1 MSELDLVSACV
12 KNEETA
18 KKQFFDLYYPTL
30 GYVALR
36 YSKNKAQADDCTLE
50 GFKNVYSKLANFKNQ
65 QKLNIEAYVKHEFIL
80 SLVNYIKNIRNEY
93 YVASTVKAV
102 ETSDHTYDLFKD
114 SKFVDL
120 RTTSQEVL
128 LYSIQELVPSQRL
141 AFNLSVIDGYSLLE
155 LSELLETSEQT
166 IKSNIEK
173 AKFNLQKTIEKKL
186 KHSNYGQSI

>member
-1 MSELDLVSACV
+1 MSEIDLVSACV

-18 KKQFFDLYYPTL
+18 KKQFFDLYCPTL
-30 GYVALR
+30 GYIALR
-36 YSKNKAQADDCTLE
+36 YSKNKAQADDCLQE
-50 GFKNVYSKLANFKNQ
+50 GFKTVYNQLTHFKNQ
-65 QKLNIEAYVKHEFIL
+65 QKLTIEAYVKHEFIL
-80 SLVNYIKNIRNEY
+80 RVVNYIKNIRNEY

-120 RTTSQEVL
+120 RTTSEEVL
-128 LYSIQELVPSQRL
+128 LHSIQELVPSQRL

-155 LSELLETSEQT
+155 LSDFLETSEQA